1 MTLLLR
7 EVDAQHL
14 RATLRVAAFYF
25 VSLIVKNMIRYW
37 KRTEKKTY
45 HYPWLEDISNYSSKE
60 LTSPDDSYVSMPFRT
75 RSHVQHS
82 RRMMDK
88 QLQKYFDKTE
98 EALLNKN
105 MSDRWRNLKTSF
117 DSYMNLTPNER
128 RRTTVSD
135 MRGYQL
141 DKNRRILY
149 SFEDNSVYNVDI
161 NKSFLNKIR
170 VKSLDHPFTDLEKRG
185 IFDNPYQYTP
195 VSPYRIVW
203 PSADVKG
210 STELALTAIENSLSN
225 VSKATEDFTN
235 TMNDTMMNFTSS
247 MSNIAQQN
255 ALIQQD
261 FSNLLKKEEPP
272 QQEDTTPVSR
282 SKKYE
287 EQYGV
292 NIVYYRDDGKKPTGV
307 EGEKLNRYKRGSNK
321 YREKIDR
328 LGWIDDGHYIWNP
341 AVESTQPITVNN
353 TIQQGVS
360 YANSAAHSAA
370 VQVTETLLD
379 SINQLNTTISQMT
392 AFDMSANMEQI
403 YQVMAEAAAEIRKE
417 AQDSVLAIQDTQ
429 QKLLLE
435 NTEAVN
441 KVLSDV
447 LDTVKEKLASA
458 NYPKSI
464 TDTSDS
470 YQDLI
475 KAIKDCQDDWGQ
487 KIQDVVNAQ
496 TALIKDTEQ
505 QMQRVLIKDNPN
517 EEIVPSIQVNPA
529 IQAELK
535 SIHDLF
541 EALKTQ
547 YASYIEQTQSLNTQM
562 AAMIKNEAVVKQLT
576 DINTSISTS
585 RTFFQNLLNGM
596 QTKLIQ
602 AQNKSMKLLTD
613 EIQSNTS
620 SLLQGVSDTIQNAQ
634 TQNVNMLEDIKS
646 NMTDG
651 ITALGNTIAQNNLL
665 TDAQTVMLQQIGL
678 NTERMMQQQAYSTW
692 LLQNGFQY
700 IGSLQDKVYE
710 EYKKLTDRPVTP
722 KYLIT
727 DQEKIDLNRR
737 LMDTPEPVKVEI
749 LEDANQIVPAVKMN
763 DLQRPLMVGNMY
775 PSGSVETVAERMN
788 TDELEYLRDQYVFF
802 MDIIMNYFFD
812 STFVSFIKEIGFA
825 KLFNAYLKRNQNQNR
840 EIYNIF
846 IQLANRTPVTPEMY
860 QTIRNVV
867 SSIPFDINMNIEN
880 LLKKTATSIQNMMGS
895 EN

>member
-1 MTLLLR
+1 
-7 EVDAQHL
+7 
-14 RATLRVAAFYF
+14 
-25 VSLIVKNMIRYW
+25 MIRYW

-60 LTSPDDSYVSMPFRT
+60 LASPDDSYVSMPFRT

-98 EALLNKN
+98 EALLNKE
-105 MSDRWRNLKTSF
+105 MSDRWRDLKTSF

-141 DKNRRILY
+141 DKNRKILY
-149 SFEDNSVYNVDI
+149 SFEDNSAYNVDI

-170 VKSLDHPFTDLEKRG
+170 VKSLDHSFNDLEKRS

-282 SKKYE
+282 SNKYV

-292 NIVYYRDDGKKPTGV
+292 DTVYYRDDGKKPTGV
-307 EGEKLNRYKRGSNK
+307 EGEKIRNYRRGSNK
-321 YREKIDR
+321 YREKVDR
-328 LGWIDDGHYIWNP
+328 FGWIDDGLFMWNP
-341 AVESTQPITVNN
+341 ATESTQPVTVNN

-379 SINQLNTTISQMT
+379 SIKQLNTTISQMT

-417 AQDSVLAIQDTQ
+417 SVAAIQDTQ

-441 KVLSDV
+441 KVLTDV

-470 YQDLI
+470 YQVLI

-496 TALIKDTEQ
+496 TALIKDTEG

-585 RTFFQNLLNGM
+585 RTFFQNLLSGI

-620 SLLQGVSDTIQNAQ
+620 SLLQGVTDTIQNAQ

-700 IGSLQDKVYE
+700 IDSLQDKVYE

-788 TDELEYLRDQYVFF
+788 TDELEYMRDQYVFF

-812 STFVSFIKEIGFA
+812 STFMNFIKEIGFA
-825 KLFNAYLKRNQNQNR
+825 KLFNAYLKRDKNR

-860 QTIRNVV
+860 QRIRNVISEV
-867 SSIPFDINMNIEN
+867 PFDIDMNLDN
-880 LLKKTATSIQNMMGS
+880 LLSKTSTSIQNMMSS
-895 EN
+895 ES

>member
-1 MTLLLR
+1 M
-7 EVDAQHL
+7 
-14 RATLRVAAFYF
+14 
-25 VSLIVKNMIRYW
+25 KRYW
-37 KRTEKKTY
+37 KRVEKKTTY
-45 HYPWLEDISNYSSKE
+45 YPWLEDTVNYSSND
-60 LTSPDDSYVSMPFRT
+60 LSSPDDSYVSMPFRT
-75 RSHVQHS
+75 RNHVQHS

-88 QLQKYFDKTE
+88 QLQKYFDKAD
-98 EALLNKN
+98 EALLNKE
-105 MSDRWRNLKTSF
+105 MSDRWTNLKASF

-128 RRTTVSD
+128 RRTSVAN

-149 SFEDNSVYNVDI
+149 SFEDNSAYNVDV
-161 NKSFLNKIR
+161 NKFFLNKLR

-185 IFDNPYQYTP
+185 VFDNPYQYTP

-225 VSKATEDFTN
+225 VSKATEDFTS
-235 TMNDTMMNFTSS
+235 TMNETMMNFTSS

-255 ALIQQD
+255 AIIQQD

-272 QQEDTTPVSR
+272 QQPQKRQSDIFI
-282 SKKYE
+282 
-287 EQYGV
+287 EQYKNKRTQRV
-292 NIVYYRDDGKKPTGV
+292 FYREDGHKPTGKKDPLV
-307 EGEKLNRYKRGSNK
+307 KYCNRGSNL
-321 YREKIDR
+321 YRDLVDDKGYEDNGQF
-328 LGWIDDGHYIWNP
+328 LWISLYDTEP
-341 AVESTQPITVNN
+341 TQPVTINN

-370 VQVTETLLD
+370 VQVTESLLD
-379 SINQLNTTISQMT
+379 AVNQLNTTISQMT
-392 AFDMSANMEQI
+392 PFDMSANMGQI
-403 YQVMAEAAAEIRKE
+403 YQNLAEVAAEIRKE
-417 AQDSVLAIQDTQ
+417 SVAAIQDTQ

-441 KVLSDV
+441 KTLTGI
-447 LDTVKEKLASA
+447 LDTVKTKLESA
-458 NYPKSI
+458 PFNACI
-464 TDTSDS
+464 TNTSDS
-470 YQDLI
+470 YQGLI
-475 KAIKDCQDDWGQ
+475 KAIKDCQEDWGQ

-517 EEIVPSIQVNPA
+517 EEIVPSIQVDPA

-541 EALKTQ
+541 EVLKTH
-547 YASYIEQTQSLNTQM
+547 YTSYIEQTQSLNTQM

-585 RTFFQNLLNGM
+585 RTFFQNLLSGM

-602 AQNKSMKLLTD
+602 AQNQSMKLLTD

-620 SLLQGVSDTIQNAQ
+620 SLLQGVTDSIQNAQ
-634 TQNVNMLEDIKS
+634 TENVNMLEDIKS

-727 DQEKIDLNRR
+727 DQERVDLNKR
-737 LMDTPEPVKVEI
+737 LMDTPDSVKVEI
-749 LEDANQIVPAVKMN
+749 LEDANQIVPAVKTN
-763 DLQRPLMVGNMY
+763 VLQQSYQRQRSFPRVYGQSA
-775 PSGSVETVAERMN
+775 PSVDSSIIQKLN
-788 TDELEYLRDQYVFF
+788 TDELEYMRDQYVFF

-812 STFVSFIKEIGFA
+812 ATFVSFIKEIGFA
-825 KLFNAYLKRNQNQNR
+825 KLFNAYLKRNQNAKA
-840 EIYNIF
+840 YNIF

-860 QTIRNVV
+860 QTIRNVISEV
-867 SSIPFDINMNIEN
+867 PFDIDMNLDN
-880 LLKKTATSIQNMMGS
+880 LLSKTATSIQNMMGS

>member
-1 MTLLLR
+1 M
-7 EVDAQHL
+7 
-14 RATLRVAAFYF
+14 
-25 VSLIVKNMIRYW
+25 KRYW
-37 KRTEKKTY
+37 KRVEKKKTTY
-45 HYPWLEDISNYSSKE
+45 YPWLEDTVNYSSND
-60 LTSPDDSYVSMPFRT
+60 LSSPDDSYVSMSFRT
-75 RSHVQHS
+75 RNHVQHS

-88 QLQKYFDKTE
+88 QLQKYFDKTD
-98 EALLNKN
+98 EALFNKER
-105 MSDRWRNLKTSF
+105 SDRWRNLKASF

-128 RRTTVSD
+128 RRTSVAN

-141 DKNRRILY
+141 DKNRKILY
-149 SFEDNSVYNVDI
+149 SFEDNSAYNVDV
-161 NKSFLNKIR
+161 NKLFLNKLR

-255 ALIQQD
+255 AIIQQN
-261 FSNLLKKEEPP
+261 FSDLLKKEEPP

-282 SKKYE
+282 SKKYV
-287 EQYGV
+287 EQYGIDTV
-292 NIVYYRDDGKKPTGV
+292 FYRDDGKKPTGAQD
-307 EGEKLNRYKRGSNK
+307 EYIRNYRRGSNK
-321 YREKIDR
+321 YRDKIDR
-328 LGWIDDGHYIWNP
+328 YGWIDDGHFLWNP
-341 AVESTQPITVNN
+341 ATESTQPVTVNN

-379 SINQLNTTISQMT
+379 AVNQLNTTISQMT
-392 AFDMSANMEQI
+392 PFDMSANMGQI
-403 YQVMAEAAAEIRKE
+403 YQNLAEVAAEIRKE
-417 AQDSVLAIQDTQ
+417 SVAAIQDTQ

-441 KVLSDV
+441 KTLTGI
-447 LDTVKEKLASA
+447 LDTVKTKLESA
-458 NYPKSI
+458 PFNACI
-464 TDTSDS
+464 TNTSDS
-470 YQDLI
+470 YQGLI
-475 KAIKDCQDDWGQ
+475 KAIKDCQDDWGK

-496 TALIKDTEQ
+496 TALIKDTES
-505 QMQRVLIKDNPN
+505 QMQRVLTKDNPN
-517 EEIVPSIQVNPA
+517 EEIVPSIQVDPT

-541 EALKTQ
+541 EVLKTH
-547 YASYIEQTQSLNTQM
+547 YTSYIEQTQSLNTQM

-585 RTFFQNLLNGM
+585 RTFFQNLLSGM

-602 AQNKSMKLLTD
+602 AQNQSMKLLTD

-620 SLLQGVSDTIQNAQ
+620 SLLQGVTDSIQNAQ
-634 TQNVNMLEDIKS
+634 TENVNMLEDIKS

-700 IGSLQDKVYE
+700 IGSLQDRVYE

-727 DQEKIDLNRR
+727 VQERVDLNRR
-737 LMDTPEPVKVEI
+737 LMNTPDSIKVEI
-749 LEDANQIVPAVKMN
+749 LEDANQIVPAAKMSV
-763 DLQRPLMVGNMY
+763 LQKTYQRRPYLPPIPGQ
-775 PSGSVETVAERMN
+775 PGRATPDTRLPPESVTLD
-788 TDELEYLRDQYVFF
+788 TDELEYMRDQYVFF

-825 KLFNAYLKRNQNQNR
+825 KLFNAYLKRNQNN

-867 SSIPFDINMNIEN
+867 STIPFDIDVN
-880 LLKKTATSIQNMMGS
+880 LDSLLTKTAASIQNMMGS

>member
-1 MTLLLR
+1 
-7 EVDAQHL
+7 
-14 RATLRVAAFYF
+14 
-25 VSLIVKNMIRYW
+25 MIRYW

-45 HYPWLEDISNYSSKE
+45 HYPWLEDTSNYSSKE

-88 QLQKYFDKTE
+88 QLQKYFDKAD
-98 EALLNKN
+98 EALLNKE
-105 MSDRWRNLKTSF
+105 MSDRWRDLKTSF

-128 RRTTVSD
+128 RRTSVAN

-141 DKNRRILY
+141 DKNRKILY
-149 SFEDNSVYNVDI
+149 SFEDNSAYNVDI
-161 NKSFLNKIR
+161 NKSFLNKLR
-170 VKSLDHPFTDLEKRG
+170 VKSLDHPFTDLEKRS

-210 STELALTAIENSLSN
+210 DTELALTAIENSLSN
-225 VSKATEDFTN
+225 VSKATEEFTN
-235 TMNDTMMNFTSS
+235 TMNDTMM
-247 MSNIAQQN
+247 NIAQQN

-261 FSNLLKKEEPP
+261 FSNLLKKEEPQQAEP
-272 QQEDTTPVSR
+272 QTP

-292 NIVYYRDDGKKPTGV
+292 DTVYYRDDGKKPTGV
-307 EGEKLNRYKRGSNK
+307 EGEKLSRYKRGSNK

-328 LGWIDDGHYIWNP
+328 LGWIDNGHYIWNP

-392 AFDMSANMEQI
+392 AFDMSANMDKM
-403 YQVMAEAAAEIRKE
+403 YQMMAEAAAEIRKE

-441 KVLSDV
+441 KVLTDV

-496 TALIKDTEQ
+496 TALIKDTEG
-505 QMQRVLIKDNPN
+505 QMQRVLTKDNPN
-517 EEIVPSIQVNPA
+517 EEIVPSIQNTA

-585 RTFFQNLLNGM
+585 RTFFQNLLSGM

-620 SLLQGVSDTIQNAQ
+620 SLLQGVTDTIQNAQ

-727 DQEKIDLNRR
+727 DQEKIDLNKR
-737 LMDTPEPVKVEI
+737 LMNTPEPVKVEI

-763 DLQRPLMVGNMY
+763 DLQH

-788 TDELEYLRDQYVFF
+788 TDELEYMRDQYVFF

-812 STFVSFIKEIGFA
+812 STFLSFIKEIGFA
-825 KLFNAYLKRNQNQNR
+825 KLFNAYLKRDKNR

-867 SSIPFDINMNIEN
+867 SSIPFDISVN
-880 LLKKTATSIQNMMGS
+880 LNSLLTKTATSIQNMMGS

>member
-1 MTLLLR
+1 MKRYLK
-7 EVDAQHL
+7 
-14 RATLRVAAFYF
+14 RV
-25 VSLIVKNMIRYW
+25 
-37 KRTEKKTY
+37 EKKTTY
-45 HYPWLEDISNYSSKE
+45 YPWLEDTVNYSSND
-60 LTSPDDSYVSMPFRT
+60 LSSPDDSYVSMPFRT

-88 QLQKYFDKTE
+88 QLQKYFDKAD
-98 EALLNKN
+98 EALLNKQ
-105 MSDRWRNLKTSF
+105 MSDRWTNLKASF

-128 RRTTVSD
+128 RRTSVAN

-170 VKSLDHPFTDLEKRG
+170 VMSLDHPFTDLEKRG

-210 STELALTAIENSLSN
+210 STELVLTAIENSLSN

-255 ALIQQD
+255 AIIQQN
-261 FSNLLKKEEPP
+261 FSDLLKKEEEP
-272 QQEDTTPVSR
+272 QEDTTPVSR
-282 SKKYE
+282 SKRYE
-287 EQYGV
+287 EQYGKMET
-292 NIVYYRDDGKKPTGV
+292 VYYRIDGKKPTGV
-307 EGEKLNRYKRGSNK
+307 EGEELYRYKRGSNK
-321 YREKIDR
+321 YRVKIDR
-328 LGWIDDGHYIWNP
+328 FGWIDDGHYIWNP
-341 AVESTQPITVNN
+341 AVEPTQPVTVNN

-360 YANSAAHSAA
+360 YDNSAAHSDA
-370 VQVTETLLD
+370 V
-379 SINQLNTTISQMT
+379 NQLNTTISQMT
-392 AFDMSANMEQI
+392 PFDISANMGQI
-403 YQVMAEAAAEIRKE
+403 YQNLAEVAAEIRKE
-417 AQDSVLAIQDTQ
+417 SVAAIQDTQ

-441 KVLSDV
+441 KTLTGI
-447 LDTVKEKLASA
+447 LDTVKTKLESASFNA
-458 NYPKSI
+458 CI
-464 TDTSDS
+464 TNTSDS
-470 YQDLI
+470 YQGLI
-475 KAIKDCQDDWGQ
+475 KAIKDCQDDWGK

-496 TALIKDTEQ
+496 TALIKDTES
-505 QMQRVLIKDNPN
+505 QMQRVLTKDNPN
-517 EEIVPSIQVNPA
+517 EEIVPSIQVDPT

-541 EALKTQ
+541 EVLKTH
-547 YASYIEQTQSLNTQM
+547 YTSYIEQTQSLNTQM

-585 RTFFQNLLNGM
+585 RTFFQNLLSGM

-602 AQNKSMKLLTD
+602 AQNQSMKLLTD

-620 SLLQGVSDTIQNAQ
+620 SLLQGVTDSIQNAQ
-634 TQNVNMLEDIKS
+634 TENVNMLEDIKS

-678 NTERMMQQQAYSTW
+678 NSERMMQQQAYSNW
-692 LLQNGFQY
+692 LIQNGFQY

-727 DQEKIDLNRR
+727 DQERVDLNRR
-737 LMDTPEPVKVEI
+737 LMNTPDSVKVEI

-763 DLQRPLMVGNMY
+763 DLQKTYQRRPYLPPIPGQ
-775 PSGSVETVAERMN
+775 PGRATPDTRLPPESFTLN
-788 TDELEYLRDQYVFF
+788 TDELEYMRDQYVFF
-802 MDIIMNYFFD
+802 MEIIMNYFFD

-825 KLFNAYLKRNQNQNR
+825 KLFNAYLKRNKNN

-867 SSIPFDINMNIEN
+867 STIPFDIDVN
-880 LLKKTATSIQNMMGS
+880 LDSLLTKTAASIQNMMGS

>member
-1 MTLLLR
+1 
-7 EVDAQHL
+7 
-14 RATLRVAAFYF
+14 
-25 VSLIVKNMIRYW
+25 MIRYW

-45 HYPWLEDISNYSSKE
+45 HYPWLEDTNNYSSKE
-60 LTSPDDSYVSMPFRT
+60 LSSPDDSYVSMPFRT
-75 RSHVQHS
+75 RNHVQHS

-88 QLQKYFDKTE
+88 QLQKYFDKAD
-98 EALLNKN
+98 EALLNKER
-105 MSDRWRNLKTSF
+105 SDRWRNLKASF

-128 RRTTVSD
+128 RRTSVAN

-161 NKSFLNKIR
+161 NKSFLNKLR

-292 NIVYYRDDGKKPTGV
+292 DTVYYRDDGKKPTGAQ
-307 EGEKLNRYKRGSNK
+307 GEKIRNYRRGSNK

-328 LGWIDDGHYIWNP
+328 YGWIDDGHFMWNP
-341 AVESTQPITVNN
+341 ATESTQPVTVNN
-353 TIQQGVS
+353 TIQQGVAFGNARS
-360 YANSAAHSAA
+360 ERSL

-379 SINQLNTTISQMT
+379 AVNQLNTTISQMT
-392 AFDMSANMEQI
+392 PFDMSANMGQI
-403 YQVMAEAAAEIRKE
+403 YQNLAEVAAEIRKE
-417 AQDSVLAIQDTQ
+417 SVAAIQDTQ

-441 KVLSDV
+441 KTLTGI
-447 LDTVKEKLASA
+447 LDTVKTKLESASFNA
-458 NYPKSI
+458 CI
-464 TDTSDS
+464 TNTSDS
-470 YQDLI
+470 YQGLI
-475 KAIKDCQDDWGQ
+475 KAIKDCQDDWGK

-496 TALIKDTEQ
+496 TALIKDTES
-505 QMQRVLIKDNPN
+505 QMQRVLTKDNPN
-517 EEIVPSIQVNPA
+517 EEIVPSIQVDPT

-541 EALKTQ
+541 EVLKAHYT
-547 YASYIEQTQSLNTQM
+547 SYIEQTQSLNTQM

-585 RTFFQNLLNGM
+585 RTFFQNLLSGM

-602 AQNKSMKLLTD
+602 AQNQSMKLLTD

-620 SLLQGVSDTIQNAQ
+620 SLLQGVTDSIQNAQ
-634 TQNVNMLEDIKS
+634 TENVNMLEDIKS

-678 NTERMMQQQAYSTW
+678 NTERMMQQQAYSNW
-692 LLQNGFQY
+692 LIQNGFQY

-727 DQEKIDLNRR
+727 DQERVDLNRR
-737 LMDTPEPVKVEI
+737 LMNTPDSIKIEI
-749 LEDANQIVPAVKMN
+749 LEDANQIVPAAKMSV
-763 DLQRPLMVGNMY
+763 LQQANQKQLSLPRVHGQQQHP
-775 PSGSVETVAERMN
+775 TVQRIIENIN
-788 TDELEYLRDQYVFF
+788 TDELEYMRDQYVFF

-812 STFVSFIKEIGFA
+812 ATFVRFIKEIGFA
-825 KLFNAYLKRNQNQNR
+825 KLFNAYLKRNQNN

-860 QTIRNVV
+860 QTIRNIV

-880 LLKKTATSIQNMMGS
+880 LLEKTATSIQNMMGS

>member
-1 MTLLLR
+1 
-7 EVDAQHL
+7 
-14 RATLRVAAFYF
+14 
-25 VSLIVKNMIRYW
+25 MIRYW

-45 HYPWLEDISNYSSKE
+45 HYPWLEDTSNYSSND
-60 LTSPDDSYVSMPFRT
+60 LSSPDDSYVSMPFRT

-88 QLQKYFDKTE
+88 QLQKYFDKTD
-98 EALLNKN
+98 EALLNKE
-105 MSDRWRNLKTSF
+105 MSDRWTNLKASF

-128 RRTTVSD
+128 RRTSVAN

-161 NKSFLNKIR
+161 NKSFLNKLR

-272 QQEDTTPVSR
+272 QQEYTTPVSR

-287 EQYGV
+287 EQYGKMET
-292 NIVYYRDDGKKPTGV
+292 VYYRIDGKKPTGV
-307 EGEKLNRYKRGSNK
+307 EGEELKYYKRGSKK

-328 LGWIDDGHYIWNP
+328 LGWIDDGHFMWNP
-341 AVESTQPITVNN
+341 AVEPTQPVTVNN
-353 TIQQGVS
+353 TIQQGVAFGNARS
-360 YANSAAHSAA
+360 ERSL

-379 SINQLNTTISQMT
+379 AVNQLNTTISQMT
-392 AFDMSANMEQI
+392 PFDMSANMGQI
-403 YQVMAEAAAEIRKE
+403 YQNLAEVAAEIRKE
-417 AQDSVLAIQDTQ
+417 AQASVAAIQDTQ

-441 KVLSDV
+441 KTLTDI
-447 LDTVKEKLASA
+447 LDTVKTKLESA
-458 NYPKSI
+458 PFNACI
-464 TDTSDS
+464 ANTSDS
-470 YQDLI
+470 YQGLV
-475 KAIKDCQDDWGQ
+475 KAIKDCQDDWGK

-496 TALIKDTEQ
+496 TALIKDTES
-505 QMQRVLIKDNPN
+505 QMQRVLTKDNPN
-517 EEIVPSIQVNPA
+517 EEIVPSIQVDPT

-541 EALKTQ
+541 EVLKTQ

-585 RTFFQNLLNGM
+585 RAFFQNLLSGM

-602 AQNKSMKLLTD
+602 AQNQSMKLLTD

-620 SLLQGVSDTIQNAQ
+620 SLLQGVTDSIQNAQ
-634 TQNVNMLEDIKS
+634 TENVNMLEDIKS

-678 NTERMMQQQAYSTW
+678 NTERMMQQQAYSNW
-692 LLQNGFQY
+692 LIQNGFQY

-727 DQEKIDLNRR
+727 DQERVDLNKR
-737 LMDTPEPVKVEI
+737 LMNTPDAVKVEI

-775 PSGSVETVAERMN
+775 PSTSVETVAERMN
-788 TDELEYLRDQYVFF
+788 TDELEYMRDQYVFF

-825 KLFNAYLKRNQNQNR
+825 KLFNAYLKRDKNR

-860 QTIRNVV
+860 QTIRSVV
-867 SSIPFDINMNIEN
+867 SSIPFDINMNIDN
-880 LLKKTATSIQNMMGS
+880 LLTKTATSIQNMMGS

>member
-1 MTLLLR
+1 M
-7 EVDAQHL
+7 
-14 RATLRVAAFYF
+14 
-25 VSLIVKNMIRYW
+25 KRYW
-37 KRTEKKTY
+37 KRVEKKTTY
-45 HYPWLEDISNYSSKE
+45 YPWLEDTVNYSSND
-60 LTSPDDSYVSMPFRT
+60 LSSPDDSYVNMPFRT

-88 QLQKYFDKTE
+88 QLQKYFDKAD
-98 EALLNKN
+98 EALLNKER
-105 MSDRWRNLKTSF
+105 SDRWRNLKASF

-128 RRTTVSD
+128 RRTSVAN

-141 DKNRRILY
+141 DKNRKILY
-149 SFEDNSVYNVDI
+149 SFEDNSAYNIDI
-161 NKSFLNKIR
+161 NKSFLNKLR

-255 ALIQQD
+255 AIIQQN
-261 FSNLLKKEEPP
+261 FSDLLKKEEAP
-272 QQEDTTPVSR
+272 QEDTTPVSR
-282 SKKYE
+282 SKRYE
-287 EQYGV
+287 EQYGKMET
-292 NIVYYRDDGKKPTGV
+292 VYYRIDGKKPTGV
-307 EGEKLNRYKRGSNK
+307 EGEELKYYKRGSNK

-341 AVESTQPITVNN
+341 AVEPTQPVTVNN
-353 TIQQGVS
+353 TIQQGS
-360 YANSAAHSAA
+360 

-379 SINQLNTTISQMT
+379 AVNQLNTTISQMT
-392 AFDMSANMEQI
+392 PFDMSANMGQI
-403 YQVMAEAAAEIRKE
+403 YQNLAEVAAEIRKE
-417 AQDSVLAIQDTQ
+417 SVAAIQDTQ

-441 KVLSDV
+441 KTLTGI
-447 LDTVKEKLASA
+447 LDTVKTKLESA
-458 NYPKSI
+458 PFNACI
-464 TDTSDS
+464 TNTSDS
-470 YQDLI
+470 YQGLI
-475 KAIKDCQDDWGQ
+475 KAIKDCQDDWGK

-496 TALIKDTEQ
+496 TALIKDTES
-505 QMQRVLIKDNPN
+505 QMQRVLTKDNPN
-517 EEIVPSIQVNPA
+517 EEIVPSIQVDPT

-585 RTFFQNLLNGM
+585 RTFFQNLLSGM

-602 AQNKSMKLLTD
+602 AQNQSMKLLTD

-620 SLLQGVSDTIQNAQ
+620 SLLQGVTDSIQNAQ
-634 TQNVNMLEDIKS
+634 TENVNMLEDIKS

-678 NTERMMQQQAYSTW
+678 NTERMMQQQAYSNW
-692 LLQNGFQY
+692 LIQNGFQY

-727 DQEKIDLNRR
+727 DQERVDLNRR
-737 LMDTPEPVKVEI
+737 LMNTPDSVKVEI
-749 LEDANQIVPAVKMN
+749 LEDANQIVPAAKMSV
-763 DLQRPLMVGNMY
+763 LQKTYQRRPYLPPIPGQ
-775 PSGSVETVAERMN
+775 PGRATPDTRLPPESVTLD
-788 TDELEYLRDQYVFF
+788 TDELEYMRDQYVFF

-812 STFVSFIKEIGFA
+812 ATFVSFIKEIGFA
-825 KLFNAYLKRNQNQNR
+825 KLFNAYLKRNQNN

-867 SSIPFDINMNIEN
+867 STIPFDIDVN
-880 LLKKTATSIQNMMGS
+880 LDSLLTKTAASIQNMMGS

>member
-1 MTLLLR
+1 
-7 EVDAQHL
+7 
-14 RATLRVAAFYF
+14 
-25 VSLIVKNMIRYW
+25 MIRYW

-45 HYPWLEDISNYSSKE
+45 HYPWLEDTSNYSSKE
-60 LTSPDDSYVSMPFRT
+60 LASPDDSYISMPFRT

-88 QLQKYFDKTE
+88 QLQKYFDKTD
-98 EALLNKN
+98 EALLNKQ

-128 RRTTVSD
+128 RRTSVAN

-141 DKNRRILY
+141 DKNRSILY
-149 SFEDNSVYNVDI
+149 SFEDNSAYNVDI
-161 NKSFLNKIR
+161 NKSFLNKLR

-235 TMNDTMMNFTSS
+235 TMNETMMNFTSS

-255 ALIQQD
+255 AIIQQD

-272 QQEDTTPVSR
+272 QQPQKRQSDIFI
-282 SKKYE
+282 
-287 EQYGV
+287 EQYKNKRTQRV
-292 NIVYYRDDGKKPTGV
+292 FYREDGHKPTGKKDPLV
-307 EGEKLNRYKRGSNK
+307 KYCNRGSNL
-321 YREKIDR
+321 YRDLVDDKGYEDNGQF
-328 LGWIDDGHYIWNP
+328 LWIPLYDTEP
-341 AVESTQPITVNN
+341 TQPVTVNN

-360 YANSAAHSAA
+360 VANSAAHSAA

-379 SINQLNTTISQMT
+379 AVNQLNTTISQMT
-392 AFDMSANMEQI
+392 PFDMSANMGQI
-403 YQVMAEAAAEIRKE
+403 YQNLAEVAAEIRKE
-417 AQDSVLAIQDTQ
+417 SVAAIQDTQ

-441 KVLSDV
+441 KTLTGI
-447 LDTVKEKLASA
+447 LDTVKTKLESA
-458 NYPKSI
+458 PFNACI
-464 TDTSDS
+464 TNTSDS
-470 YQDLI
+470 YQGLI
-475 KAIKDCQDDWGQ
+475 KAIKDCQDDWGK

-496 TALIKDTEQ
+496 TALIKDTES
-505 QMQRVLIKDNPN
+505 QMQRVLTKDNPN
-517 EEIVPSIQVNPA
+517 EEIVPSIQVDPT

-541 EALKTQ
+541 EVLKAHYT
-547 YASYIEQTQSLNTQM
+547 SYIEQTQSLNTQM

-585 RTFFQNLLNGM
+585 RTFFQNLLSGM

-602 AQNKSMKLLTD
+602 AQNQSMKLLTD

-620 SLLQGVSDTIQNAQ
+620 SLLQGVTDSIQNAQ
-634 TQNVNMLEDIKS
+634 TENVNMLEDIKS

-678 NTERMMQQQAYSTW
+678 NTERMMQQQAYSNW
-692 LLQNGFQY
+692 LIQNGFQY

-727 DQEKIDLNRR
+727 DQERVDLNRR
-737 LMDTPEPVKVEI
+737 LMNTPDSIKIEI
-749 LEDANQIVPAVKMN
+749 LEDANQIVPAAKMSV
-763 DLQRPLMVGNMY
+763 LQQANQKQLSLPRVHGQQQHP
-775 PSGSVETVAERMN
+775 TVQRIIENIN
-788 TDELEYLRDQYVFF
+788 TDELEYMRDQYVFF

-812 STFVSFIKEIGFA
+812 ATFVSFIKEIGFA
-825 KLFNAYLKRNQNQNR
+825 KLFNAYLKRNQNN

-867 SSIPFDINMNIEN
+867 STIPFDIDVN
-880 LLKKTATSIQNMMGS
+880 LDSLLTKTAASIQNMMGS

>member
-1 MTLLLR
+1 MSNVCFTL
-7 EVDAQHL
+7 
-14 RATLRVAAFYF
+14 YK
-25 VSLIVKNMIRYW
+25 VKTMKRYW
-37 KRTEKKTY
+37 KRVEKKTTY
-45 HYPWLEDISNYSSKE
+45 YPWLEDTVNYSSND
-60 LTSPDDSYVSMPFRT
+60 LSSPDDSYVSMPFRT

-88 QLQKYFDKTE
+88 QLQKYFDKAD
-98 EALLNKN
+98 EALLNKER
-105 MSDRWRNLKTSF
+105 SDRWRNLKASF

-128 RRTTVSD
+128 RRTSVAN

-141 DKNRRILY
+141 DKNRKILY

-161 NKSFLNKIR
+161 NKSFLNKLR

-203 PSADVKG
+203 PMADVKG

-225 VSKATEDFTN
+225 VSKATKDFTN
-235 TMNDTMMNFTSS
+235 TMNETMMNFTSS

-255 ALIQQD
+255 AIIQQD

-272 QQEDTTPVSR
+272 QQPQKRQSDIFI
-282 SKKYE
+282 
-287 EQYGV
+287 EQYKNKRV
-292 NIVYYRDDGKKPTGV
+292 FYREDGHKPTGKKDPLV
-307 EGEKLNRYKRGSNK
+307 KYCIRGSNL
-321 YREKIDR
+321 YRDLVDDNGYEDNGQF
-328 LGWIDDGHYIWNP
+328 LWIPLYDTEP
-341 AVESTQPITVNN
+341 TQPVIVNN

-360 YANSAAHSAA
+360 YANSAALCAA

-379 SINQLNTTISQMT
+379 AVNQLNTTISQMT
-392 AFDMSANMEQI
+392 PFDISANMGQI
-403 YQVMAEAAAEIRKE
+403 YQNLAEVAAEIRKE
-417 AQDSVLAIQDTQ
+417 SVAAIQDTQ

-441 KVLSDV
+441 KTLTGI
-447 LDTVKEKLASA
+447 LDTVKTKLESASFNA
-458 NYPKSI
+458 CI
-464 TDTSDS
+464 TNTSDS
-470 YQDLI
+470 YQGLI
-475 KAIKDCQDDWGQ
+475 KAIKDCQDDWGK

-496 TALIKDTEQ
+496 TALIKDTES
-505 QMQRVLIKDNPN
+505 QMQRVLTKDNPN
-517 EEIVPSIQVNPA
+517 EEIVPSIQVDPT
-529 IQAELK
+529 IQGELK

-541 EALKTQ
+541 EVLKTH
-547 YASYIEQTQSLNTQM
+547 YTSYIEQTQSLNTQM

-585 RTFFQNLLNGM
+585 RTFFQNLLSGM

-602 AQNKSMKLLTD
+602 AQNQSMKLLTD

-620 SLLQGVSDTIQNAQ
+620 SLLQGVTDSIQNAQ
-634 TQNVNMLEDIKS
+634 TENVNMLEDIKS

-678 NTERMMQQQAYSTW
+678 NTERMMQQQAYSNW
-692 LLQNGFQY
+692 LIQNGFQY

-727 DQEKIDLNRR
+727 DQERVDLNRR
-737 LMDTPEPVKVEI
+737 LMNTPDSVKVEI
-749 LEDANQIVPAVKMN
+749 LEDANQIVPAAKMSV
-763 DLQRPLMVGNMY
+763 LQKTYQRRPYLPPIPGQ
-775 PSGSVETVAERMN
+775 PGRATPDTRLPPESITLD
-788 TDELEYLRDQYVFF
+788 TDELEYMRDQYVFF

-825 KLFNAYLKRNQNQNR
+825 KLFNAYLKRNQNN

-867 SSIPFDINMNIEN
+867 STIPFDIDVN
-880 LLKKTATSIQNMMGS
+880 LDSLLTKTAASIQNMMGS

>member
-1 MTLLLR
+1 
-7 EVDAQHL
+7 
-14 RATLRVAAFYF
+14 
-25 VSLIVKNMIRYW
+25 MIRYW

-45 HYPWLEDISNYSSKE
+45 HYPWLEDTSNYSSKE

-88 QLQKYFDKTE
+88 QLQKYFDKAD
-98 EALLNKN
+98 EALLNKE
-105 MSDRWRNLKTSF
+105 MSDRWRDLKTSF

-128 RRTTVSD
+128 RRTSVAN

-141 DKNRRILY
+141 DKNRKILY
-149 SFEDNSVYNVDI
+149 SFEDNSAYNVDI
-161 NKSFLNKIR
+161 NKSFLNKLR
-170 VKSLDHPFTDLEKRG
+170 VKSLDHPFNDLEKRS

-210 STELALTAIENSLSN
+210 DTELALTAIENSLSN
-225 VSKATEDFTN
+225 VSKATEEFTN

-261 FSNLLKKEEPP
+261 FSNLLKKEEPQQAEP
-272 QQEDTTPVSR
+272 QTP
-282 SKKYE
+282 SKKYV

-328 LGWIDDGHYIWNP
+328 LGWIDNGHYIWNP

-392 AFDMSANMEQI
+392 AFDMSANMDKM
-403 YQVMAEAAAEIRKE
+403 YQMMAEAAAEIRKE

-441 KVLSDV
+441 KVLTDV

-496 TALIKDTEQ
+496 TALIKDTEG
-505 QMQRVLIKDNPN
+505 QMQRVLTKDNPN
-517 EEIVPSIQVNPA
+517 EEIVPSIQNTA

-585 RTFFQNLLNGM
+585 RTFFQNLLSGM

-620 SLLQGVSDTIQNAQ
+620 SLLQGVTDTIQNAQ

-727 DQEKIDLNRR
+727 DQERVDLNKR
-737 LMDTPEPVKVEI
+737 LMNTPDAVKVEI

-763 DLQRPLMVGNMY
+763 DLQHPLMVGNMY

-788 TDELEYLRDQYVFF
+788 TDELEYMRDQYVFF

-825 KLFNAYLKRNQNQNR
+825 KLFNAYLKRDKNR

-867 SSIPFDINMNIEN
+867 SSIPFDISVN
-880 LLKKTATSIQNMMGS
+880 LNSLLTKTATSIQNMMGS

>member
-1 MTLLLR
+1 
-7 EVDAQHL
+7 
-14 RATLRVAAFYF
+14 
-25 VSLIVKNMIRYW
+25 MIRYW

-45 HYPWLEDISNYSSKE
+45 HYPWLEDTNNYSSKE
-60 LTSPDDSYVSMPFRT
+60 LTSPDDSYISMPFRT

-88 QLQKYFDKTE
+88 QLQKYFDKTD
-98 EALLNKN
+98 EALLNKQ

-128 RRTTVSD
+128 RRTSVAN

-141 DKNRRILY
+141 DKNRKILY
-149 SFEDNSVYNVDI
+149 SFEDNSAYNVDI
-161 NKSFLNKIR
+161 NKSFLNKLR

-210 STELALTAIENSLSN
+210 DTELALTAIENSLSN

-255 ALIQQD
+255 AIIQQN
-261 FSNLLKKEEPP
+261 FSDLLKKEEAP
-272 QQEDTTPVSR
+272 QEDTTPVSR
-282 SKKYE
+282 SKRYE
-287 EQYGV
+287 EQYGKMEM
-292 NIVYYRDDGKKPTGV
+292 VYYRKDGKKPTGV
-307 EGEKLNRYKRGSNK
+307 EGEELYRYKRGSNK
-321 YREKIDR
+321 YRVKIDR
-328 LGWIDDGHYIWNP
+328 YGWIDDGHYIWNP
-341 AVESTQPITVNN
+341 AVEPTQPVTVNN
-353 TIQQGVS
+353 TIQQGVAFGNARS
-360 YANSAAHSAA
+360 ERSL

-379 SINQLNTTISQMT
+379 AVNQLNTTISQMT
-392 AFDMSANMEQI
+392 PFDMSANMGQI
-403 YQVMAEAAAEIRKE
+403 YQNLAEVAAEIRKE
-417 AQDSVLAIQDTQ
+417 SVAAIQDTQ

-441 KVLSDV
+441 KTLTGI
-447 LDTVKEKLASA
+447 LDTVKTKLESA
-458 NYPKSI
+458 PFNACI
-464 TDTSDS
+464 TNTSDS
-470 YQDLI
+470 YQGLI
-475 KAIKDCQDDWGQ
+475 KAIKDCQDDWGK

-496 TALIKDTEQ
+496 TALIKDTES
-505 QMQRVLIKDNPN
+505 QMQRVLTKDNPN
-517 EEIVPSIQVNPA
+517 EEIVPSIQVDPT

-585 RTFFQNLLNGM
+585 RTFFQNLLSGM

-602 AQNKSMKLLTD
+602 AQNQSMKLLTD

-620 SLLQGVSDTIQNAQ
+620 SLLQGVTDSIQNAQ
-634 TQNVNMLEDIKS
+634 TENVNMLEDIKS

-727 DQEKIDLNRR
+727 DQERVDLNRR
-737 LMDTPEPVKVEI
+737 LMNTPDSIKVEI
-749 LEDANQIVPAVKMN
+749 LEDANQIVPAAKMSV
-763 DLQRPLMVGNMY
+763 LQKTYQRRPYLPPIPGQ
-775 PSGSVETVAERMN
+775 PGRATPDTRLPPESVTLD
-788 TDELEYLRDQYVFF
+788 TDELEYMRDQYVFF

-825 KLFNAYLKRNQNQNR
+825 KLFNAYLKRNQNN

-867 SSIPFDINMNIEN
+867 STIPFDIDVN
-880 LLKKTATSIQNMMGS
+880 LDSLLTKTAASIQNMMGS